1 MSVSSKSDGD
11 PGIGQEGSTSM
22 IEGTTL
28 DLPLSTVPGHAPH
41 RAATMRT
48 YESERPI
55 THR

>member
-1 MSVSSKSDGD
+1 MPVSSKSDGD

-28 DLPLSTVPGHAPH
+28 DLSLSTVPGDAPH
-41 RAATMRT
+41 RAATTRT
-48 YESERPI
+48 YESECHI